1 MPGQAAS
8 GGEDNTAT
16 LWNVA
21 TGGIVQEMTLIRD
34 MNLAPSEVFLDA
46 TAVAWS
52 PDGMRLIV
60 GGEDG
65 SLRLWDLRRE
75 TEPEFGTSQRSP
87 GVVLVHPDGSVVS
100 VTWSPG
106 GEMIASSSIV
116 GTVAIQGAQDLH
128 SIAFLDTGIS
138 TSVSW
143 DPISSNLVIANEEN
157 PFEEVIVVTST
168 PVPTLTPTPTPTPT
182 PSPTPTPA
190 AFQRLRVTAM
200 CSDDPATSRRW
211 RIRNPNPYPVPFT
224 WEMRNS
230 PGGQQGTGTAPV
242 AVNGVPSAVILT
254 TATERW
260 IPIIELSA
268 NNRSDFAI
276 NLGIPC
282 DLPSWL
288 EP

>member
-1 MPGQAAS
+1 MQLALASTSAGIQIHDSFTGQQLRIL
-8 GGEDNTAT
+8 TP
-16 LWNVA
+16 
-21 TGGIVQEMTLIRD
+21 
-34 MNLAPSEVFLDA
+34 APTYL
-46 TAVAWS
+46 VAWS
-52 PDGMRLIV
+52 PDGATIAGVNEQHVIQVWAAQTGALLRELPGHSGEVEQLRWSGDSRYLLTASLDGTIRTWDTETGESAIV
-60 GGEDG
+60 EQRDEPIYASDWDPTGHWIAVPPMSGTSGGE
-65 SLRLWDLRRE
+65 
-75 TEPEFGTSQRSP
+75 SP
-87 GVVLVHPDGSVVS
+87 
-100 VTWSPG
+100 
-106 GEMIASSSIV
+106 
-116 GTVAIQGAQDLH
+116 
-128 SIAFLDTGIS
+128 
-138 TSVSW
+138 
-143 DPISSNLVIANEEN
+143 
-157 PFEEVIVVTST
+157 VIVPAPLVEEL
-168 PVPTLTPTPTPTPT
+168 PTATPTPT
-182 PSPTPTPA
+182 PSATPTPT
-190 AFQRLRVTAM
+190 AFQRLRVSAM
-200 CSDDPATSRRW
+200 CSDDPAISRRW